1 MWRRR
6 LEDTLSRKMGKC
18 IKIPQMHFK
27 SDLNINQELSPSL
40 ISFTFPNPTPALQPL
55 MNMGC
60 ALLQN
65 TQLDSGLGSVGWLQT
80 QQSPYNNAEKRP
92 QQPGSRGRPV
102 PFQQKRDH
110 LRGGIRPLQSR
121 SDQDNNTR
129 KRKRVSISAWKSN
142 LPSESH
148 NYVKYVYPYFYIKYT
163 TLNMKCSIYYKGIH
177 SLTLKTTSQE
187 KSGILTP
194 LVVTFP
200 FCTFCVY

>member
-6 LEDTLSRKMGKC
+6 LGDTLSRKMGKC
-18 IKIPQMHFK
+18 IKTPQMHFK

-65 TQLDSGLGSVGWLQT
+65 TQLDSALDSVGWLQT

-102 PFQQKRDH
+102 PSQKKRDH
-110 LRGGIRPLQSR
+110 LREEFGLLESR
-121 SDQDNNTR
+121 SDQLR
-129 KRKRVSISAWKSN
+129 QQ
-142 LPSESH
+142 H
-148 NYVKYVYPYFYIKYT
+148 
-163 TLNMKCSIYYKGIH
+163 
-177 SLTLKTTSQE
+177 
-187 KSGILTP
+187 
-194 LVVTFP
+194 
-200 FCTFCVY
+200 